1 MLGFNV
7 RFGVGKIIG
16 RLITLQ
22 AFVIPTTDFLQK
34 CAHFKM
40 NFNVILGNVQVVTK
54 VIAKSATVKP
64 VAQVV
69 QETRQM
75 DSFSTCNN
83 KVETLSIWYFPKF
96 GN

>member
-22 AFVIPTTDFLQK
+22 AFVIPTADFLQK

-69 QETRQM
+69 QETR
-75 DSFSTCNN
+75 
-83 KVETLSIWYFPKF
+83 
-96 GN
+96 